1 MTKLNSYSNRQK
13 FTFMAAHYAQI
24 KAPYDNDLIPNML
37 LRYKSQ
43 TAWQFNFNKNDGY
56 GGWLPQP
63 TAVDQPSRGK
73 KRDDHRFQTGTIV
86 DCDVV

>member
-1 MTKLNSYSNRQK
+1 
-13 FTFMAAHYAQI
+13 MAAHYAQI

-37 LRYKSQ
+37 LRYKKPDCLAIPISIRM
-43 TAWQFNFNKNDGY
+43 TGY